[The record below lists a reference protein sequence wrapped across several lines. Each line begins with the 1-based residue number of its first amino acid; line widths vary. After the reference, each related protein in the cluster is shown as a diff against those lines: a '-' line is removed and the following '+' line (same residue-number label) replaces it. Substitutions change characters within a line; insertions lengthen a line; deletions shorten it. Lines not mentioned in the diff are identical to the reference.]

1 LRSKVQGVVGVTQG
15 VVYVVYFSF
24 PNPRYNANNNHS
36 GWLVG
41 FVSPYM
47 INPDAGALGGKVG
60 FVFAGLGVPLCI
72 LFYFLM
78 PETRGLSFE
87 EVSYLLL
94 LLARRKQTRL
104 T

>member
-1 LRSKVQGVVGVTQG
+1 
-15 VVYVVYFSF
+15 
-24 PNPRYNANNNHS
+24 
-36 GWLVG
+36 
-41 FVSPYM
+41 M
-47 INPDAGALGGKVG
+47 INPDAGDLGAKVG

-87 EVSYLLL
+87 EVSQLSVLLV
-94 LLARRKQTRL
+94 RRKQARL